1 VLIAV
6 ESATSHHQ
14 NIHYYQQGEDEAH
27 LERLVMLDELKQAIS
42 DDDGQ
47 LFMTYQPKLNM
58 KIQKV
63 DKVESLIRWQRK
75 DGSWVSPEVF
85 IDLAEQSG
93 LIVELTAWVVNT
105 VIAQVAAWQQKG
117 IHLQAAINVSA
128 QDIAFAGFH
137 SSLVRTL
144 KKHKV
149 NPALITI
156 ELTERDMIENEEKGI
171 IALENLKAIGVKISL
186 DDYGVGQTSLGR

>member
-1 VLIAV
+1 
-6 ESATSHHQ
+6 
-14 NIHYYQQGEDEAH
+14 
-27 LERLVMLDELKQAIS
+27 MLDELKQAIS

-93 LIVELTAWVVNT
+93 LIVELTAWVVET
-105 VIAQVAAWQQKG
+105 VIAQIADWSKKD
-117 IHLQAAINVSA
+117 IHLQA
-128 QDIAFAGFH
+128 
-137 SSLVRTL
+137 R
-144 KKHKV
+144 
-149 NPALITI
+149 
-156 ELTERDMIENEEKGI
+156 R
-171 IALENLKAIGVKISL
+171 
-186 DDYGVGQTSLGR
+186 Y